1 MTFLWD
7 KQKLENKQLSSIRKL
22 FAWVKLTKHIIDID
36 KYKYSGYGIGFDR
49 KGTFSIGNEFG
60 RNCIIF
66 GVDMSCSVYVD
77 NKKKKILILGE
88 SPKQG
93 FDDTILTAEKNIQLI
108 LLRIITI
115 FF

>member
-1 MTFLWD
+1 
-7 KQKLENKQLSSIRKL
+7 
-22 FAWVKLTKHIIDID
+22 
-36 KYKYSGYGIGFDR
+36 
-49 KGTFSIGNEFG
+49 
-60 RNCIIF
+60 
-66 GVDMSCSVYVD
+66 MSCSVYAD